1 MVFNEDYHINMLMSN
16 KDVYIRFDKFRTGEI
31 NKLLIPGLSG
41 SGKSTLS
48 RELAQR
54 FNCPCIELD
63 KFRGNIYYTD
73 EEIKRD
79 HPYIYKYF
87 KTEFTKGDR
96 HNIAKMEPEERK
108 EEFEKFIY
116 WLLKQPERMV
126 IEGALEKIL
135 YDNDDMRKTYPMV
148 FKGTSMLKSM
158 ARMSWREFHRDHPGR
173 DPIDNL
179 LWWMKWCTKYKKMT
193 DQHNKVREKIMGD
206 VNMDD
211 YEEREENDLPL
222 IMEAMGYKPHPIV
235 FSDDDVY
242 INYNKWKSGECT
254 SLLVTGLSGGGKS
267 SLSKKLADKFN
278 AYYVEIDVISFKIG
292 ILKPQRA
299 NWEYIQKNDKYLY
312 KFLKENNFPPTIM
325 QQFKNYQDPKKST
338 IIDKYI
344 YWLCFERDDLDTK
357 RVVIEGG
364 DVAISLTNIK
374 ELSNLPIIIKGTS
387 LAKSLFRRMNRTL
400 DQGDDIWYILKRVF
414 DGTYVSQYSKMY
426 PEVDNARKSVMDQEY
441 EELDE
446 SYGYKPQPILFSD
459 DDVYINYNKW
469 KSGEYKSV
477 LITSISGSGKST
489 LAKKI
494 AEKFN
499 AYYVEIDVLS
509 FGLLKPQKANWNY
522 IQENDKYLYKFLK
535 ENNLTPTL
543 MLNFKDHPQ
552 NKKKVKILDKYIHW
566 LCFERD
572 DLDEN
577 RVVIAGSDVAASLI
591 HMKELAEFPIIIK
604 GTSIAKSSYRK
615 IQRTLNKGH
624 DIGFIL
630 DHILNS
636 NYFSMYRYRVPEIN
650 SARQA
655 VMNQEYEEIHESFVP
670 ELIMYHGSSH
680 KFDKVKPISFSAGN
694 KLRDPSWV
702 VFMLRQYD
710 LALSYV
716 VGNYVK
722 EKCEENGIKYSFCA
736 WIEKDGFMHYKPI
749 VLADKQNF
757 QKVKDLVRGD
767 TVYVYTLK
775 VPIDDKLNMIGTTN
789 TLPEYVYSGVPKTI
803 KRDDIVITDELL
815 DSLVTDQ
822 IDEKEF
828 QKIKKSKPHRLNRI
842 GSWADLFIDMDKR
855 KEMRDKV
862 LPKIDSGEIKPGDD
876 LSWLKESANIQHTFT
891 HKELCD
897 IYQNQM
903 ITENSAIYIP
913 HESGNITQNI
923 PGAYFNE
930 EVGVWMRKPNKEELY
945 KLRLIEAGYDPK
957 TGKII
962 YSTESDD
969 KFLEVFEAD
978 EKEWLKKVYYKSFPN
993 IRAGVPQPVIDI
1005 KGHKFRPRCE
1015 VIIIDG
1021 DKALIDPLSNRG
1033 EMGYSCPGGG
1043 IDPNESIADGAKREC
1058 EEEARVI
1065 PKDIIYTGLA
1075 WTLEFKTKSIAY
1087 FGSIS
1092 FICVATKKKD
1102 YKGYVKVVDRDKF
1115 VDNAT
1120 WVPISNL
1127 SEPHQMAIARYKNLY
1142 LQESL
1147 GINMEFL
1154 NNEYV

>member
-16 KDVYIRFDKFRTGEI
+16 KDVYIRFDKFQSGEI
-31 NKLLIPGLSG
+31 NKLIIQGLSG
-41 SGKSTLS
+41 SGKSRLA
-48 RELAQR
+48 RELAIR

-63 KFRGNIYYTD
+63 KFRGNVYYTD
-73 EEIKRD
+73 EEMKRD

-87 KTEFTKGDR
+87 QTEFTKGDR
-96 HNIAKMEPEERK
+96 HNITKMEPEERR
-108 EEFEKFIY
+108 EEFEKFVY

-135 YDNDDMRKTYPMV
+135 YDNDEMRKTYPMV

-206 VNMDD
+206 VDMND

-222 IMEAMGYKPHPIV
+222 IIEAMGYKPQPIV

-242 INYNKWKSGECT
+242 INYNKWKSGEC
-254 SLLVTGLSGGGKS
+254 
-267 SLSKKLADKFN
+267 
-278 AYYVEIDVISFKIG
+278 
-292 ILKPQRA
+292 
-299 NWEYIQKNDKYLY
+299 
-312 KFLKENNFPPTIM
+312 
-325 QQFKNYQDPKKST
+325 
-338 IIDKYI
+338 
-344 YWLCFERDDLDTK
+344 
-357 RVVIEGG
+357 
-364 DVAISLTNIK
+364 
-374 ELSNLPIIIKGTS
+374 
-387 LAKSLFRRMNRTL
+387 
-400 DQGDDIWYILKRVF
+400 
-414 DGTYVSQYSKMY
+414 
-426 PEVDNARKSVMDQEY
+426 
-441 EELDE
+441 
-446 SYGYKPQPILFSD
+446 
-459 DDVYINYNKW
+459 
-469 KSGEYKSV
+469 KSV

-494 AEKFN
+494 ADEFN
-499 AYYVEIDVLS
+499 AYYVEIDVIS
-509 FGLLKPQKANWNY
+509 FGLLNPQKANWDY
-522 IQENDKYLYKFLK
+522 IKENDKYLYKFLK

-543 MLNFKDHPQ
+543 MLNFTDSQ
-552 NKKKVKILDKYIHW
+552 DKKKVKILDKYIHW

-572 DLDEN
+572 DVDEN

-591 HMKELAEFPIIIK
+591 HMKELAEFPIVIK
-604 GTSIAKSSYRK
+604 STSILKSAYRK

-624 DIGFIL
+624 DIWFIL

-650 SARQA
+650 RARQA
-655 VMNQEYEEIHESFVP
+655 VMNQEYEEVHESFVP

-694 KLRDPSWV
+694 KLRDPSWA

-722 EKCEENGIKYSFCA
+722 EKCRENGIKYSFCA
-736 WIEKDGFMHYKPI
+736 WLEKDGFMHYKPI
-749 VLADKQNF
+749 ILADKQNF

-767 TVYVYTLK
+767 IVYVYTLK

-789 TLPEYVYSGVPKTI
+789 TLPEYVYSGTPKTI
-803 KRDDIVITDELL
+803 KRDDIIITDELL

-828 QKIKKSKPHRLNRI
+828 QKIKKSKPHRINRI

-855 KEMRDKV
+855 EEMRDKV

-876 LSWLKESANIQHTFT
+876 LSWLKESDNIKHTFT

-897 IYQNQM
+897 IYQNQLV
-903 ITENSAIYIP
+903 TENSAIYIP
-913 HESGNITQNI
+913 HVSGNITQYM

-930 EVGVWMRKPNKEELY
+930 EVGVWMRKPNKEELKRLNVLNEAY
-945 KLRLIEAGYDPK
+945 SGYEFHPLIEAKPAWDPK
-957 TGKII
+957 LWRYPG
-962 YSTESDD
+962 
-969 KFLEVFEAD
+969 
-978 EKEWLKKVYYKSFPN
+978 PN
-993 IRAGVPQPVIDI
+993 TRDFDI
-1005 KGHKFRPRCE
+1005 KKELKTFMYPQAIKEKYKGPNFYINLPGLSKDKRFRVRCE
-1015 VIIIDG
+1015 MIILDSEG
-1021 DKALIDPLSNRG
+1021 RMLVDRKSTFKRMNLSYDNA
-1033 EMGYSCPGGG
+1033 GGG
-1043 IDPNESIADGAKREC
+1043 IDPGEEIVDAAAREAQ
-1058 EEEARVI
+1058 EEARVTV
-1065 PKDIIYTGLA
+1065 KDPMDSMLWY
-1075 WTLEFKTKSIAY
+1075 AY
-1087 FGSIS
+1087 EVPEDSKRNYGFWGVAS
-1092 FICVATKKKD
+1092 FICVGKKKSM
-1102 YKGYVKVVDRDKF
+1102 YKGYIKVDDRDSF
-1115 VDNAT
+1115 LDR
-1120 WVPISNL
+1120 
-1127 SEPHQMAIARYKNLY
+1127 SEWIKPEDIKDLLPAHKQAVEMYKNFY

-1154 NNEYV
+1154 NNEYI